1 MAELSEYELQRLE
14 HIKRNQE
21 FLARL
26 GLVPLKDAEPEPEP
40 NDATKEEKKSPRRA
54 KVREHIEPVR
64 RSARVL
70 NVKPDYTGET
80 IDNFGEL
87 LDKYVRKEHLPV
99 PRWICNQI
107 HYCNRAVLAL
117 CTRRR
122 SAG

>member
-1 MAELSEYELQRLE
+1 MADLSEYELQRLE

-26 GLVPLKDAEPEPEP
+26 GLVPLIAAEPESTES
-40 NDATKEEKKSPRRA
+40 DSKKEETKSPRRA
-54 KVREHIEPVR
+54 KIREHLEPVR

-87 LDKYVRKEHLPV
+87 LDKYVQMFCPKIYHFSLLCAR
-99 PRWICNQI
+99 
-107 HYCNRAVLAL
+107 LAL
-117 CTRRR
+117 DQARD
-122 SAG
+122 A